1 MPKLS
6 DKYHK
11 IMSVFKRRMDGDKKL
26 IEGDWVNDEI
36 AFLKDNDWIF
46 TEKVDGTNIRV
57 SWDGNESVYRG
68 RSDEAQIPTPLI
80 YALDQCFK
88 TFQARQRLTAVFG
101 SEVEESITLYGE
113 GYGKGIQ
120 AAGRDYCADGVRF
133 VLFDVKIGG
142 YYLERHNVEDI
153 AKKLELAC
161 VPIIGHGTL
170 NEAIEIVRKGFKSNW
185 GDFIAEGIVARPR
198 VEMFSRK
205 GERMITKVKHRDFT

>member
-11 IMSVFKRRMDGDKKL
+11 IMSVFKRRLDGDKKL
-26 IEGDWVNDEI
+26 IIGDWVNDEVKY
-36 AFLKDNDWIF
+36 LKDNLWAF

-57 SWDGNESVYRG
+57 SWDGKESVYGG

-80 YALDQCFK
+80 YALDKHFK
-88 TFQARQRLTAVFG
+88 TFEARRRL
-101 SEVEESITLYGE
+101 ESTFADPGINDVVLYGE

-120 AAGRDYCADGVRF
+120 AAGKDYNGTGVDF
-133 VLFDVKIGG
+133 VLFDVKIGD

-153 AKKLELAC
+153 AKKLEIPV
-161 VPIIGHGTL
+161 VPIIGYGTL
-170 NEAIEIVRKGFKSNW
+170 QEAIDMTRKGFKSQW
-185 GDFIAEGIVARPR
+185 GLFTAEGIVARPM

-205 GERMITKVKHRDFT
+205 GDRIITKVKHRDFK